1 MDIFNGLNVPWMI
14 WQINKPGKGAD
25 DFEFWTNEDTYGVVK
40 QGAAKALS
48 ISAAQT
54 FPNLS

>member
-1 MDIFNGLNVPWMI
+1 MV
-14 WQINKPGKGAD
+14 WQINKPGKGAA

-40 QGAAKALS
+40 TGAAKALGVA
-48 ISAAQT
+48 AAQT